1 MQDAKSQGGT
11 RGIRGA
17 RGACLDLDGVLYIEG
32 AVIPGAVEAVAR
44 LAASGIA
51 FRYLTNTTSR
61 SRASLA
67 ARLAGLGFPSN
78 AEMILSAPAAAAAL
92 LSSAGVRRV
101 SALVAPDALAEF
113 AAFEITDSRPEAVVV
128 GDLAGAWTPA
138 ILDRAMN
145 HVLEGA
151 RLVALCKSR
160 HWRRASGLVM
170 DAGPYVAALEFA
182 TGAVAEV
189 AGKPSPRFFEAALA
203 SLSLPAADVVM
214 VGDDPESDVA
224 AAQRVGMRGALVL
237 TGKVRRG
244 DAGARE
250 SRADAVLPSI
260 VEAVSEILGRG

>member
-1 MQDAKSQGGT
+1 LQGAKSPAGF
-11 RGIRGA
+11 RGVRGV
-17 RGACLDLDGVLYIEG
+17 CLDLDGVLYVEG

-44 LAASGIA
+44 LDASGMP

-67 ARLAGLGFPSN
+67 ARLAGLGFP
-78 AEMILSAPAAAAAL
+78 AREGMILSAPAAAAAML
-92 LSSAGVRRV
+92 AASGVRRL
-101 SALVAPDALAEF
+101 SALVAADALAEF
-113 AAFEITDSRPEAVVV
+113 SGFEIDDDAPEAVVV

-145 HVLEGA
+145 HVLAGA

-160 HWRRASGLVM
+160 NWRRASGLVM

-203 SLSLPAADVVM
+203 SLSLPAADVAM
-214 VGDDPESDVA
+214 IGDDPESDVA
-224 AAQRVGMRGALVL
+224 AAMRVGMRGALVL
-237 TGKVRRG
+237 SGKLRAG
-244 DAGARE
+244 DAGASAPE
-250 SRADAVLPSI
+250 ADAVFPSV
-260 VEAVSEILGRG
+260 VEAVSEILARA